1 MATITP
7 TLTLT
12 SNAAGAATPGPLSI
26 ALSLSATAGPTIDN
40 VQSKIVTFADA
51 TSHVVLWDGSTLSGT
66 DTATETLAMGG
77 FMYFKNTHASANVY
91 IGLDHDGGAAANLGA
106 ADQAEDGTETA
117 AIRLFTLKPG
127 EFAWMPFDGTMD
139 VIGDSSAAATLE
151 CWYFDRG

>member
-12 SNAAGAATPGPLSI
+12 SNASTATASPGPLSI
-26 ALSLSATAGPTIDN
+26 ALSLSATDELTVDT

-51 TSHVVLWDGSTLSGT
+51 TSHVVLWDGDVLTGGDGAGGT
-66 DTATETLAMGG
+66 VGG
-77 FMYFKNTHASANVY
+77 FLYFKNTSASAMVY
-91 IGLDHDGGAAANLGA
+91 IGLEHDGGAAADIGVDNQ
-106 ADQAEDGTETA
+106 ADDGTATA
-117 AIRLFTLKPG
+117 AIRLLTLKAG
-127 EFAWMPFDGTMD
+127 EFAWIPFDGTMD

>member
-91 IGLDHDGGAAANLGA
+91 IGLEHDGGAATDLGA
-106 ADQAEDGTETA
+106 ADQAEDGTAAA